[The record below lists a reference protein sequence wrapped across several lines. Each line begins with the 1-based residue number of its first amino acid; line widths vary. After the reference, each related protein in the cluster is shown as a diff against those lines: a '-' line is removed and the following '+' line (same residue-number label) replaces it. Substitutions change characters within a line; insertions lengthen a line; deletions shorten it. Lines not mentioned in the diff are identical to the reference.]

1 MNRRQFVL
9 TSGAILGSGAVVAQA
24 ESTTKGL
31 ESPKPANSG
40 AAAGLYRRAL
50 VLDCNLGP
58 QLSGK
63 LPLPPAD
70 IDLYRKC
77 GVTVMK
83 TSMGGFNNSFEDTVD
98 EIAFFQQLTEV
109 HPDLFM
115 QVRRADDF
123 ARAKRDNKL
132 GIIFSF
138 EGVAMLDGKVER
150 IDIFRHLGVRV
161 MQLSYNDVSPFGS
174 GVLAPPDAHGLTDL
188 GRSAVE
194 KMNELG
200 VAVDLSHAN
209 PVTTREAM
217 AHSKAPVIMSHGGCS
232 AVHPHPRNK
241 TDEQLRALVGK
252 GGVLGIYDL
261 PYLAASPHQPNVN
274 DYIDHMVHALNVC
287 GEDHVGIG
295 SDQSIQ
301 PFDTSP
307 GGMKEFQDMEAQRRA
322 AGVAAPEEDRPTYV
336 EGLNVPNRCEVIA
349 DNLLKHGY
357 SARVTEKVLGSNFVR
372 VFTEIWR

>member
-9 TSGAILGSGAVVAQA
+9 TSSAILGAGAAAASAKPVAKA
-24 ESTTKGL
+24 ADS
-31 ESPKPANSG
+31 N

-50 VLDCNLGP
+50 VLDCNLAPGP
-58 QLSGK
+58 GLGDT
-63 LPLPPAD
+63 LPLAQTD
-70 IDLYRKC
+70 IDLIRSAGLTAIK
-77 GVTVMK
+77 
-83 TSMGGFNNSFEDTVD
+83 SSIGGFNNGFEDTLA
-98 EIAFFQQLTEV
+98 EIAFYQQLIEV

-123 ARAKRDNKL
+123 ARAKRDNKI

-138 EGVAMLDGKVER
+138 EGVAMLEGKIER
-150 IDIFRHLGVRV
+150 IELFRHFGVRV

-174 GVLAPPDAHGLTDL
+174 GVLAPPEAHGLTDL

-194 KMNELG
+194 KMNEIG
-200 VAVDLSHAN
+200 VAVDLSHAG
-209 PVTTREAM
+209 PATTRDAM
-217 AHSKAPVIMSHGGCS
+217 AHSKVPVIMSHAGCS

-241 TDEQLRALVGK
+241 TDEQLRTLVEK

-261 PYLAASPHQPNVN
+261 PYLTAGPHQPNVS
-274 DYIDHMVHALNVC
+274 DYIDHMIHALNVC

-295 SDQSIQ
+295 SDQGIP

-307 GGMKEFQDMEAQRRA
+307 KGMEEFEKYEQQRIA
-322 AGVAAPEEDRPTYV
+322 AGIAAPEEDRPTYV

-372 VFTEIWR
+372 VFTEIWS